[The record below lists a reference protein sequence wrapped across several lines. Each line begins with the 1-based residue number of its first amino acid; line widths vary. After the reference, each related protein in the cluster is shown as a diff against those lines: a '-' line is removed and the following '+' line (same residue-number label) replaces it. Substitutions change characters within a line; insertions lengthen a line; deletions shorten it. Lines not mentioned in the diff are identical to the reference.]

1 MEKNAGVG
9 KVWFDK
15 LLAAGLLEAIR
26 QKDEGRVKTIVRDV
40 TGEEVQ
46 LD

>member
-15 LLAAGLLEAIR
+15 LMAAGLLDAIR

-46 LD
+46 ID